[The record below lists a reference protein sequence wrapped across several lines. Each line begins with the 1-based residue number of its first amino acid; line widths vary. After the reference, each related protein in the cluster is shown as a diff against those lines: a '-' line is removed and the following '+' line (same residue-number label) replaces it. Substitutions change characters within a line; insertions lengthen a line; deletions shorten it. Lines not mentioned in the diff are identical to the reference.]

1 MNSTPQF
8 VGVDGSPDGWV
19 AVRYSEAGF
28 EDVQRY
34 DAIQELWEENSAAE
48 TILVDIP
55 IGLAKDAAAREPE
68 KATREKLT
76 GRTSSVFNVPI
87 RGVLDIEDYDEANE
101 EQKDE
106 IDKGLQKQTFNI
118 TPRIREV
125 DELLL
130 DDNSDATQETLRESH
145 PEVCFWAFHGEPMQY
160 SKTGQPA
167 AAFWE
172 RVEVLK
178 EVDNSFT
185 SNLATAGETIVGW
198 GKPEL
203 SNDDLLDAFV
213 LALTAKQG
221 HENDYQTLPE
231 KPTRDEKELNMEMV
245 YAQPE
250 SGN

>member
-1 MNSTPQF
+1 MNSAPQF

-28 EDVQRY
+28 EDVRRY
-34 DAIQELWEENSAAE
+34 DAIRKLWEANTDAE

-68 KATREKLT
+68 QEARNVLT

-87 RGVLDIEDYDEANE
+87 RSVLDEEDYHEANRK
-101 EQKDE
+101 QKAA
-106 IDKGLQKQTFNI
+106 IDKGLMQQTHNI

-125 DELLL
+125 DALLL
-130 DDNSDATQETLRESH
+130 DDDSGATQETLRESH

-172 RVEVLK
+172 RVAVL
-178 EVDNSFT
+178 ESIDDDFT
-185 SNLATAGETIVGW
+185 DNLAEAGKTITEWET
-198 GKPEL
+198 PEL

-213 LALTAKQG
+213 LALTAREG
-221 HENDYQTLPE
+221 FGDYQTLPE
-231 KPTRDEKELNMEMV
+231 EPVEDEKELSMEMV
-245 YAQPE
+245 YAQSE
-250 SGN
+250 SEN

>member
-1 MNSTPQF
+1 MSSTAQF

-19 AVRYSEAGF
+19 AVRYSEDSF

-34 DAIQELWEENSAAE
+34 DGIQELWEANSAAE

-55 IGLAKDAAAREPE
+55 IGLAEDAAAREPE
-68 KATREKLT
+68 QEARNVLT

-125 DELLL
+125 DALLTG
-130 DDNSDATQETLRESH
+130 DSEATQETLRESH
-145 PEVCFWAFHGEPMQY
+145 PEVCFWAFNEKSAMQF

-172 RVEVLK
+172 RVAVL
-178 EVDNSFT
+178 
-185 SNLATAGETIVGW
+185 ETIDDDFTDHLAEA
-198 GKPEL
+198 GKTIAAWETPEL

-213 LALTAKQG
+213 LALTAREG
-221 HENDYQTLPE
+221 FDDYQTLPE
-231 KPTRDEKELNMEMV
+231 EPVEDDEGLSMEMV